1 MFVKNNLF
9 IESVLTNHL
18 TCARV
23 CAELKD
29 TLAFKDFTFKEKK
42 SASAHSFKD
51 IGSKHCMRGRL

>member
-1 MFVKNNLF
+1 MF